1 MDDETK
7 PATATPTH
15 ADRLAAPVYTPLCPP
30 RIDSI
35 SHEALVKWRS
45 ARKEYEAMVE
55 MWCVGTQE
63 DPDSVRVSVKNSMD
77 LQLLTACC
85 TYKWKIPVDK
95 IDDVRLMKEL
105 NKIIDSVKNSTVP
118 DIDKLFESR
127 LRMNLRE
134 SDVGARVIN
143 YFKLCDDI
151 IQENGLTTIM
161 EGKQGA
167 KEKCKI
173 LMRFIDPAALQEAVQ
188 LHQRFHDSASKADAV
203 KLFDLVMEKAL
214 KQEEMY
220 LQSQPHRQ
228 EQKKRPFGRNA
239 PAGIKKTRSE
249 QPRTV
254 ESSGDKMRR
263 VEEGKRRKRPHDGAQ
278 SMSPRTCL
286 HCGGQHLVRSC
297 PTASSD
303 EKVRLLKEHSAKLRG
318 SFPKR
323 NLRAK
328 KVGSILKESATNPVM
343 MACLND
349 VELVPYCAD
358 SGSDVNLI
366 SRAHLEAVKAKDKS
380 VIEYALDKPM
390 VSSTVG
396 GCIQSTH
403 AVELFVTLH
412 TAAGPVRCQDRK
424 LCLVIEGEEEEFIV
438 GKALLREL
446 GIDVNRL
453 LEMLAARRVDSDDDP
468 VSPAETPEPF
478 QVKLDVIEIVNE
490 MVKDAIRK
498 GFPERNKEKLRE
510 LCLMYDIWRLVLGN
524 DPPALVDPLEIRLK
538 PGATPYKCR
547 PRTYSPE
554 KSKFLESFNNQLVSI
569 GWVYE
574 NPRSRWAC
582 PAVPV
587 RKAEG
592 NEYRQRNDYRPV
604 NDMTDTIVGM
614 MPNLHVAL
622 EHCRGKKYYSVFDFL
637 KGFWQLPLAKA
648 SQEILSYMTDKK
660 IFTPL
665 RVPQGSADAALH
677 FQATVEK
684 VLDELLYKYV
694 LVWVDDL
701 LLFSDSVEEL
711 LNVMERVFF
720 LLDQHGLKL
729 SPKKS
734 HLFLTEV
741 KWCGRIIS
749 EAGIG
754 HDAERIHAL
763 QNLPYPPTAAALQQF
778 VCATNWLRDGLV
790 NYARVIEPLQKRLG
804 AALKGRKRTKVSA
817 ARVAIELSV
826 DEKQCFDDVK
836 RLLSHSTVLT
846 YPLPES
852 QMCLLSDA
860 SDNGWGLVVTQVA
873 NWTPAVPIQA
883 QQHELLIC
891 MGGTFKGS
899 QLNWTVL
906 EKEMFPI
913 AHACDKLEY
922 LLLRAQGFKI
932 YCDHRNIVHL
942 FVPGKELKKHVRG
955 KLLRW
960 STKLLG
966 YCYQIE
972 HIDGVHNIWA
982 DLISR
987 WGGVTATRGTNGAEK
1002 ENDHCTD
1009 RPSTANTAAVM
1020 NTEADGSGG
1029 YHDQPVEAKCTWVGE
1044 DRMDTHCQDQS
1055 LSAMRAAVVNTEI
1068 GGNDS
1073 HLGQRK
1079 EAMRAS
1085 AEADRRME
1093 AMRARVEGNCEHVG
1107 ERQFPCSRAKS
1118 AATMSAATGV
1128 YGRDQLLEAM
1138 SVSET
1143 MRVST
1148 GDDVCPESWDDSH
1161 DGEQCEL
1168 VTKRVTA
1175 MRAKKLTTTHRRT
1188 STVYIRPLDSDAFVW
1203 PTYEEIKRCQNLH
1216 RPPSGAEQDDDGTW
1230 RVNGRVWIPEEAHD
1244 LLERL
1249 LVISHCG
1256 ARGHRGM
1263 DVMQN
1268 QLKAVFEVVR
1278 LAKLVRRFCNECLLC
1293 LHVKGGRI
1301 IPRPWSETFHAHE
1314 RNEALHWDFLYLGE
1328 SFEGN
1333 AYLLVLK
1340 DAATH
1345 YTQLV
1350 RCECPT
1356 AEVAAQAMLDWYS
1369 NFGLA
1374 KVWISDCGT
1383 HFKNKVIQ
1391 VLCTRLKAKQDFVLA
1406 YCPWCNGTIE
1416 RVNRDIIQVLKVLI
1430 LEYKINRR
1438 DWPYLLPLVQ
1448 ASLNHSQVA
1457 SLAHK
1462 APIELFTGLQCPS
1475 PLTTI
1480 LAPSNHEM
1488 IVTIDDT
1495 SDFVE
1500 AKLRNLRESLSAM
1513 HLEVKEKKKNQTQY
1527 NMDKRKGKPA
1537 NFSIGDY
1544 VLRSRVDER
1553 RGLGKLM
1560 VTWTGPFRVVEA
1572 CEYYFVVEHL
1582 ITKERADVH
1591 ASRLKFYR
1599 DDSLNVT
1606 RELIEHVGA
1615 QDTLLGVERICSHQ
1629 YNDNM
1634 KSYELLVKW
1643 KGFEDIED
1651 SWEPVEAIRA
1661 DVPDLV
1667 KRYVDQSG
1675 DRKLQLYHRQSDG
1688 RL

>member
-7 PATATPTH
+7 SATAVPTH
-15 ADRLAAPVYTPLCPP
+15 TDRLAAPVYTPLCPP

-45 ARKEYEAMVE
+45 AREEYEAMVE
-55 MWCVGTQE
+55 TWCAGTQE
-63 DPDSVRVSVKNSMD
+63 NPDSVRVSVKNSMD

-85 TYKWKIPVDK
+85 TYKWKIAVDK
-95 IDDVRLMKEL
+95 IDDERLVKEL
-105 NKIIDSVKNSTVP
+105 NKIVDSVKNSTVP
-118 DIDKLFESR
+118 DIDKLFDSR
-127 LRMNLRE
+127 LKMNLRE

-151 IQENGLTTIM
+151 IRENGLTTIM
-161 EGKQGA
+161 DSKQGA

-173 LMRFIDPAALQEAVQ
+173 LVRSIEPAALRETVQ

-214 KQEEMY
+214 RQEEMY
-220 LQSQPHRQ
+220 LLSESRRPD
-228 EQKKRPFGRNA
+228 QKKRPFGRNA
-239 PAGIKKTRSE
+239 TAGVKKTRTG
-249 QPRTV
+249 QPRIV
-254 ESSGDKMRR
+254 KSNGDKVRR
-263 VEEGKRRKRPHDGAQ
+263 AEEVKWEKSPHDGSQ
-278 SMSPRTCL
+278 SMSPRMCL

-297 PTASSD
+297 PTVSLD
-303 EKVRLLKEHSAKLRG
+303 EKVKLLKEHSAKLRG
-318 SFPKR
+318 SLPKQ
-323 NLRAK
+323 NMRAK
-328 KVGSILKESATNPVM
+328 KAGSAMTESGSNPVT

-380 VIEYALDKPM
+380 VIEYALDKPV

-438 GKALLREL
+438 GKTLLREL
-446 GIDVNRL
+446 GIDVDRL
-453 LEMLAARRVDSDDDP
+453 LEMLAARKVDSDDDP

-478 QVKLDVIEIVNE
+478 QVKLDVIEIVSE
-490 MVKDAIRK
+490 MVEDAIRK
-498 GFPERNKEKLRE
+498 GFPERNREKLRE
-510 LCLMYDIWRLVLGN
+510 TCLMYDIWRLALGN

-554 KSKFLESFNNQLVSI
+554 KSKFLEDFNNQLVSI

-574 NPRSRWAC
+574 NPKSRWAC

-587 RKAEG
+587 RKAKSK
-592 NEYRQRNDYRPV
+592 EYRQTSDYRPV
-604 NDMTDTIVGM
+604 NDKTDTIVGM

-648 SQEILSYMTDKK
+648 SREILSYMTDKK
-660 IFTPL
+660 IFTPM

-684 VLDELLYKYV
+684 VLDELLYKHV
-694 LVWVDDL
+694 LVWIDDL

-711 LNVMERVFF
+711 LSVMERVFF
-720 LLDQHGLKL
+720 LLDQRGLKL

-754 HDAERIHAL
+754 HDVERIRAL
-763 QNLPYPPTAAALQQF
+763 QSLPYPPTAAALQQF

-790 NYARVIEPLQKRLG
+790 DYARVIEPLQKRLDV
-804 AALKGRKRTKVSA
+804 ALKGRRRTKASA
-817 ARVAIELSV
+817 AHVAIELSV
-826 DEKQCFDDVK
+826 EEKQCFDDVK
-836 RLLSHSTVLT
+836 QLLSHSAVLT

-860 SDNGWGLVVTQVA
+860 SDKGWGLVVTQVA
-873 NWTPAVPIQA
+873 NWTPTTPIQA

-899 QLNWTVL
+899 HLNWTVL

-966 YCYQIE
+966 YRYQIE
-972 HIDGVHNIWA
+972 HIDGIHNLWA

-987 WGGVTATRGTNGAEK
+987 WGGAMAAHGTKGAEMGD
-1002 ENDHCTD
+1002 DHCTD
-1009 RPSTANTAAVM
+1009 RSSTADTATVM
-1020 NTEADGSGG
+1020 NTEAGGSGD
-1029 YHDQPVEAKCTWVGE
+1029 HCDQPMGAKRARAGGDHMNTL
-1044 DRMDTHCQDQS
+1044 CQDQS
-1055 LSAMRAAVVNTEI
+1055 LSAMRAAVVNTGI
-1068 GGNDS
+1068 GCNDS

-1079 EAMRAS
+1079 EAMRAH
-1085 AEADRRME
+1085 AVADRRLA
-1093 AMRARVEGNCEHVG
+1093 AMRARVEDGYEHVG
-1107 ERQFPCSRAKS
+1107 ERQFSCLRAKS
-1118 AATMSAATGV
+1118 AADMCAATGV
-1128 YGRDQLLEAM
+1128 YGRDQLSEAM
-1138 SVSET
+1138 SASET
-1143 MRVST
+1143 MRVSI
-1148 GDDVCPESWDDSH
+1148 GDDVCRESRNDSL
-1161 DGEQCEL
+1161 ESEECEH
-1168 VTKRVTA
+1168 VTKRFAA
-1175 MRAKKLTTTHRRT
+1175 MRAKKLTTTRRRS
-1188 STVYIRPLDSDAFVW
+1188 STVCIRPLDSDAFVW
-1203 PTYEEIKRCQNLH
+1203 PTYEEIKRYQKLY
-1216 RPPSGAEQDDDGTW
+1216 RPPSGAEQDGDGTW
-1230 RVNGRVWIPEEAHD
+1230 RVNDRVWIPEEAHD

-1256 ARGHRGM
+1256 SRGHRGM

-1278 LAKLVRRFCNECLLC
+1278 LKELVRRFCNECLLC

-1350 RCECPT
+1350 RCESPT

-1374 KVWISDCGT
+1374 KIWISDCGT
-1383 HFKNKVIQ
+1383 HFKNKVIRE
-1391 VLCTRLKAKQDFVLA
+1391 LCTRLKAKQDFVLA
-1406 YCPWCNGTIE
+1406 YCPWRNGTVE

-1438 DWPYLLPLVQ
+1438 DWPHLLPLVQ

-1480 LAPSNHEM
+1480 LAPSSHEM
-1488 IVTIDDT
+1488 IVTIEDT
-1495 SDFVE
+1495 SACVE
-1500 AKLRNLRESLSAM
+1500 AKLRSLRESLRAM
-1513 HLEVKEKKKNQTQY
+1513 HLVVKEKKRNQTQY
-1527 NMDKRKGKPA
+1527 NVEKRKGKPV
-1537 NFSIGDY
+1537 NFSVGDY

-1582 ITKERADVH
+1582 ITKDRTDVH

-1606 RELIEHVGA
+1606 HELIEHVGA
-1615 QDTLLGVERICSHQ
+1615 QDTLLGVERICNHKF
-1629 YNDNM
+1629 NDNM

-1651 SWEPVEAIRA
+1651 SWEPVESIRA

-1675 DRKLQLYHRQSDG
+1675 DRKLQRYQRQCNG

>member
-7 PATATPTH
+7 SATAVPTH
-15 ADRLAAPVYTPLCPP
+15 TDRLAAPVYTPLCPP

-45 ARKEYEAMVE
+45 AREEYEAMVE
-55 MWCVGTQE
+55 TWCAGTQE
-63 DPDSVRVSVKNSMD
+63 NPDSVRVSVKNSMD

-85 TYKWKIPVDK
+85 TYKWKIAVDK
-95 IDDVRLMKEL
+95 IDDERLVKEL
-105 NKIIDSVKNSTVP
+105 NKIVDSVKNSTVP
-118 DIDKLFESR
+118 DIDKLFDSR
-127 LRMNLRE
+127 LKMNLRE

-151 IQENGLTTIM
+151 IRENGLTTIM
-161 EGKQGA
+161 DSKQGA

-173 LMRFIDPAALQEAVQ
+173 LVRSIEPAALRETVQ

-214 KQEEMY
+214 RQEEMY
-220 LQSQPHRQ
+220 LLSESRRPD
-228 EQKKRPFGRNA
+228 QKKRPFGRNA
-239 PAGIKKTRSE
+239 TAGVKKTRTG
-249 QPRTV
+249 QPRIV
-254 ESSGDKMRR
+254 KSNGDKVRR
-263 VEEGKRRKRPHDGAQ
+263 AEEVKWEKSPHDGSQ
-278 SMSPRTCL
+278 SMSPRMCL

-297 PTASSD
+297 PTVSLD
-303 EKVRLLKEHSAKLRG
+303 EKVKLLKEHSAMLRG
-318 SFPKR
+318 SLPKQ
-323 NLRAK
+323 NMRAK
-328 KVGSILKESATNPVM
+328 KAGSAMTESGSNPVT

-380 VIEYALDKPM
+380 VIEYALDKPV

-438 GKALLREL
+438 GKTLLREL
-446 GIDVNRL
+446 GIDVDRL
-453 LEMLAARRVDSDDDP
+453 LEMLAARKVDSDDDP

-478 QVKLDVIEIVNE
+478 QVKLDVIEIVSE
-490 MVKDAIRK
+490 MVEDAIRK
-498 GFPERNKEKLRE
+498 GFPERNREKLRE
-510 LCLMYDIWRLVLGN
+510 TCLMYDIWRLALGN

-554 KSKFLESFNNQLVSI
+554 KSKFLEDFNNQLVSI

-574 NPRSRWAC
+574 NPKSRWAC

-587 RKAEG
+587 RKAKSK
-592 NEYRQRNDYRPV
+592 EYRQTSDYRPV
-604 NDMTDTIVGM
+604 NDKTDTIVGM

-648 SQEILSYMTDKK
+648 SREILSYMTDKK
-660 IFTPL
+660 IFTPM

-684 VLDELLYKYV
+684 VLDELLYKHV
-694 LVWVDDL
+694 LVWIDDL

-711 LNVMERVFF
+711 LSVMERVFF
-720 LLDQHGLKL
+720 LLDQRGLKL

-754 HDAERIHAL
+754 HDVERIRAL
-763 QNLPYPPTAAALQQF
+763 QSLPYPPTAAALQQF

-790 NYARVIEPLQKRLG
+790 DYARVIEPLQKRLDV
-804 AALKGRKRTKVSA
+804 ALKGRRRTKASA
-817 ARVAIELSV
+817 AHVAIELSV
-826 DEKQCFDDVK
+826 EEKQCFDDVK
-836 RLLSHSTVLT
+836 QLLSHSAVLT

-860 SDNGWGLVVTQVA
+860 SDKGWGLVVTQVA
-873 NWTPAVPIQA
+873 NWTPTTPIQA

-966 YCYQIE
+966 YRYQIE
-972 HIDGVHNIWA
+972 HIDGIHNLWA

-987 WGGVTATRGTNGAEK
+987 WGGAMAAHGTKGAEMGD
-1002 ENDHCTD
+1002 DHCTD
-1009 RPSTANTAAVM
+1009 RSSTADAATVM
-1020 NTEADGSGG
+1020 NTEAGGSGD
-1029 YHDQPVEAKCTWVGE
+1029 HCDQPMGAKRARAGGDHMNTL
-1044 DRMDTHCQDQS
+1044 CQDQS
-1055 LSAMRAAVVNTEI
+1055 LSAMRAAVVNTGI
-1068 GGNDS
+1068 GCNDS

-1079 EAMRAS
+1079 EAMRAH
-1085 AEADRRME
+1085 AVADRRLA
-1093 AMRARVEGNCEHVG
+1093 AMRARVEDGYEHVG
-1107 ERQFPCSRAKS
+1107 ERQFSCSRAKS
-1118 AATMSAATGV
+1118 AADMPMSGMRHFTG
-1128 YGRDQLLEAM
+1128 
-1138 SVSET
+1138 
-1143 MRVST
+1143 
-1148 GDDVCPESWDDSH
+1148 
-1161 DGEQCEL
+1161 
-1168 VTKRVTA
+1168 
-1175 MRAKKLTTTHRRT
+1175 T
-1188 STVYIRPLDSDAFVW
+1188 SS
-1203 PTYEEIKRCQNLH
+1203 
-1216 RPPSGAEQDDDGTW
+1216 
-1230 RVNGRVWIPEEAHD
+1230 
-1244 LLERL
+1244 
-1249 LVISHCG
+1249 
-1256 ARGHRGM
+1256 
-1263 DVMQN
+1263 
-1268 QLKAVFEVVR
+1268 
-1278 LAKLVRRFCNECLLC
+1278 
-1293 LHVKGGRI
+1293 
-1301 IPRPWSETFHAHE
+1301 
-1314 RNEALHWDFLYLGE
+1314 
-1328 SFEGN
+1328 
-1333 AYLLVLK
+1333 
-1340 DAATH
+1340 TH

-1350 RCECPT
+1350 RCESPT
-1356 AEVAAQAMLDWYS
+1356 AEVAAQAMLNWYS

-1374 KVWISDCGT
+1374 KIWISDCGT
-1383 HFKNKVIQ
+1383 HFKNKVIRE
-1391 VLCTRLKAKQDFVLA
+1391 LCTRLKAKQDFVLA
-1406 YCPWCNGTIE
+1406 YCPWRSGTVE

-1480 LAPSNHEM
+1480 LAPSSHEM
-1488 IVTIDDT
+1488 IVTIEDT
-1495 SDFVE
+1495 SACVE
-1500 AKLRNLRESLSAM
+1500 AKLRSLRESLRAM
-1513 HLEVKEKKKNQTQY
+1513 HLVVKEKKRNQTQY
-1527 NMDKRKGKPA
+1527 NVEKRKGKPV
-1537 NFSIGDY
+1537 NFSVGDY

-1582 ITKERADVH
+1582 ITKDRTDVH

-1606 RELIEHVGA
+1606 HELIEHVGA
-1615 QDTLLGVERICSHQ
+1615 QDTLLGVERICNHK

-1667 KRYVDQSG
+1667 KRYVDQCG
-1675 DRKLQLYHRQSDG
+1675 DRKLQRYQRQQLPHNPDEHPLDRTVGVDQRRERVNNWLRAASRHVCVGLHILRALILENLVSCVKNTRGEYPGVPAPPFECLTSRSVRETPHADSKAYGCVPESEHEIVGEVADSEDCGYNEEQSERQYSTADPGANISQVVHREQDGEVCELENDDEHPPFDDDICMEPPRFDCDYESESVAYSENRDDGDDHLSDRSDMDEKHEG
-1688 RL
+1688 ESGMIDEMPEAS